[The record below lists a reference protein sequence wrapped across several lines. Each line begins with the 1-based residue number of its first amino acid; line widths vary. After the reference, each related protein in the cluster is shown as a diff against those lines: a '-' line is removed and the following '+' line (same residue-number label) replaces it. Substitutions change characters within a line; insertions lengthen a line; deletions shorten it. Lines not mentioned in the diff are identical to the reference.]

1 MKGYY
6 PFLRGHRMS
15 VYTPITLYELQAFLA
30 NFDLPPVTH
39 FEGVEAGVE
48 NTTYFVTAGREWVLQ
63 IFEEQGFDEVPF
75 FVELN
80 KRLGDASVPVAIPV
94 PDRDE
99 KRLHTLKGKPAVL
112 FPKLVGK
119 APLAPNDRQ
128 RAALGTALGQMH
140 VASAKMELS
149 KPNHRW
155 QSWWEGNQARVQPF
169 LDASGQALLATQIQD
184 TAAWLS
190 NLESQGNGLAQG
202 IIHGDLFRDNSLFDG
217 DEIAGIIDF
226 YNACTGYFVFDL
238 AVTMNDWCSDTD
250 GKLIPSARDAMMDAY
265 QAIRPLTP
273 AESDCWD
280 LALQTA
286 ALRFWMLRLVA
297 LARRAEGGPGAPPH
311 VKDPKAFEDILRARR
326 EGY

>member
-1 MKGYY
+1 
-6 PFLRGHRMS
+6 MS
-15 VYTPITLYELQAFLA
+15 VYTPITSDELADFMSR
-30 NFDLPPVTH
+30 FDLPAPTH

-94 PDRDE
+94 PDHDGQ
-99 KRLHTLKGKPAVL
+99 RLHTFKDKPAVL
-112 FPKLVGK
+112 FPKLVGR

-128 RAALGTALGQMH
+128 RAALGTALAQMH
-140 VASAKMELS
+140 LASAQMPEMQRD
-149 KPNHRW
+149 NHRW
-155 QSWWEGNQARVQPF
+155 QSWWEGNAERVQPF
-169 LDASGQALLATQIQD
+169 LSESAKVLLADQIHDTQAWLATQP
-184 TAAWLS
+184 
-190 NLESQGNGLAQG
+190 GLPQG

-238 AVTMNDWCSDTD
+238 AVTLNDWCSNED
-250 GKLIPSARDAMMDAY
+250 GTLNPSAAQAMRQAY
-265 QAIRPLTP
+265 ESVRPLGP
-273 AESDCWD
+273 EELAAWD
-280 LALQTA
+280 LVMQTA

-311 VKDPKAFEDILRARR
+311 VKDPVVFEQILRARR
-326 EGY
+326 AGR

>member
-1 MKGYY
+1 
-6 PFLRGHRMS
+6 MS
-15 VYTPITLYELQAFLA
+15 VYTQITQQELADFMSR
-30 NFDLPPVTH
+30 FDLPPATH

-94 PDRDE
+94 PDHE
-99 KRLHTLKGKPAVL
+99 GQRLHTFKEKPAVL

-119 APLAPNDRQ
+119 APMAPNHRQ
-128 RAALGTALGQMH
+128 RAALGTALAQMH
-140 VASAKMELS
+140 LACANMPEMQRD
-149 KPNHRW
+149 NHRW
-155 QSWWEGNQARVQPF
+155 DSWWEGNEARVQPF
-169 LDASGQALLATQIQD
+169 LSDEGKSLLSTQIAD
-184 TAAWLS
+184 TRAWLDS
-190 NLESQGNGLAQG
+190 NPALPSG

-238 AVTMNDWCSDTD
+238 AVTLNDWCSNPD
-250 GKLIPSARDAMMDAY
+250 GTLDIDAASAMRGAY
-265 QAIRPLTP
+265 EAVRPLN
-273 AESDCWD
+273 EQEQSQWD
-280 LALQTA
+280 IVIQTA

-311 VKDPKAFEDILRARR
+311 VKDPGAFEQILTARR
-326 EGY
+326 AGL